1 MVSLAMLRS
10 STALSSLPTSP
21 SCSIMPSAYSLSGIP
36 LWPRMDWRTCVNRC
50 MRVAL
55 NQQKNGLVAC
65 VCRLMKSI
73 AASEVSSSIVSMR
86 FLLSGPVSSMVCLPI
101 FPYAGSTVGSS
112 RSVALQRSTPRAE
125 MIFAE
130 LAGGIAERLER
141 FRDRY
146 VLRLKPY
153 RSARKSDLGHPRAV
167 NRLTGDERRT
177 ARRATVLGVVVR
189 EHHAFAGDAV
199 DVRPPARR
207 RCRLLLRLRHLNRI
221 SGAERGCCSERCA
234 REEDFAA
241 AECAI

>member
-1 MVSLAMLRS
+1 MVEVAEELVEA
-10 STALSSLPTSP
+10 
-21 SCSIMPSAYSLSGIP
+21 
-36 LWPRMDWRTCVNRC
+36 VNGWQIF
-50 MRVAL
+50 VA
-55 NQQKNGLVAC
+55 V
-65 VCRLMKSI
+65 
-73 AASEVSSSIVSMR
+73 
-86 FLLSGPVSSMVCLPI
+86 
-101 FPYAGSTVGSS
+101 
-112 RSVALQRSTPRAE
+112 AE

-199 DVRPPARR
+199 DVR
-207 RCRLLLRLRHLNRI
+207 RLVAHQ
-221 SGAERGCCSERCA
+221 AERIGADVALADVVAPDDKDVR
-234 REEDFAA
+234 AA
-241 AECAI
+241 A